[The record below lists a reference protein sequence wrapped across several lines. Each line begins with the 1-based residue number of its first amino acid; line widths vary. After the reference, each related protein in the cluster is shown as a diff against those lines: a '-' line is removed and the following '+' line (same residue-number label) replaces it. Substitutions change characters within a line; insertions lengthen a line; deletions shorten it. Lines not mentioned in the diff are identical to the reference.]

1 LVDLCHERR
10 EATFDVAG
18 RLRASAPPRA
28 SQPRWLRIERQDSLA
43 FAMTRKHACPK
54 CQSKAISRAPHEDVL
69 ERLILM
75 LRRKQVYRCL
85 DCDKRF
91 YDRPLAKQRSRFL
104 LSHAPPLVDSDTHHD
119 RGGELDARV

>member
-1 LVDLCHERR
+1 LVDLCHERC
-10 EATFDVAG
+10 EATFDVAD
-18 RLRASAPPRA
+18 RLRASAPLLA

-43 FAMTRKHACPK
+43 FAMTRKHVCPK
-54 CQSKAISRAPHEDVL
+54 CQSKAVSRAPHEDVL

-91 YDRPLAKQRSRFL
+91 YDRPLAKQRSMSL
-104 LSHAPPLVDSDTHHD
+104 LSHAPPVDSDTHHD
-119 RGGELDARV
+119 RGGELDARA

>member
-1 LVDLCHERR
+1 LVDLCHERW
-10 EATFDVAG
+10 EATF
-18 RLRASAPPRA
+18 
-28 SQPRWLRIERQDSLA
+28 DSLA
-43 FAMTRKHACPK
+43 FAMTRKHVCPK
-54 CQSKAISRAPHEDVL
+54 CQSKAISRTPHEDVL

-91 YDRPLAKQRSRFL
+91 YDRPLAKRRSMSL
-104 LSHAPPLVDSDTHHD
+104 LSHAPPRVDSDTHHD

>member
-1 LVDLCHERR
+1 
-10 EATFDVAG
+10 
-18 RLRASAPPRA
+18 
-28 SQPRWLRIERQDSLA
+28 
-43 FAMTRKHACPK
+43 MTRKHVCPK

-75 LRRKQVYRCL
+75 LRRKHVYRCL

-91 YDRPLAKQRSRFL
+91 YDRPLAKQRSMSP